1 MKNTILSNKD
11 SSLIEQTILKHG
23 RIATTKDLIEIFSN
37 EYSTQAAFN
46 RINKLVEAGWLKRIK
61 RGLFLVNESISSR
74 FQNDQ
79 SLLLISNVLNPN
91 SYISLSYALN
101 YYQMFDQYT
110 KTIVAITTKES
121 KKYNFDGYLFKF
133 TRVKGSMFFGY
144 SVKLENGRMVK
155 IADAEKALID
165 YLYLDNSFTSASLVY
180 EKLKEFK
187 ESIDFDK
194 FQEYATKVD
203 ITTMRK
209 CGFLL
214 DQLGIDSKYLHMKLT
229 TNKGF
234 SKFTKESTTFNAKW
248 RIYYDPQITG

>member
-11 SSLIEQTILKHG
+11 SGLIEQTILKFG
-23 RIATTKDLIEIFSN
+23 RIASSKQLIEIFTK

-46 RINKLVEAGWLKRIK
+46 RMNRMVETGWLKRIK

-79 SLLLISNVLNPN
+79 SLFLISNALNPD

-101 YYQMFDQYT
+101 YYQMFDQYS

-121 KKYNFDGYLFKF
+121 KKYNFDGYQFKF
-133 TRVKGSMFFGY
+133 ARVKEPLFFGF
-144 SVKLENGRMVK
+144 SNVLENGRMIK

-165 YLYLDNSFTSASLVY
+165 FLYLDKSFLSASLVF
-180 EKLKEFK
+180 EKLFSYRKSLDLE
-187 ESIDFDK
+187 K
-194 FQEYATKVD
+194 FQNYAKRVD

-214 DQLGIDSKYLHMKLT
+214 DQLGIDTKMLHGELK

-234 SKFTKESTTFNAKW
+234 SKFTSDSTTFNAKW
-248 RIYYDPQITG
+248 RIYYDIRIIG